1 MVCGALF
8 SRLRQPPLVGYI
20 FAGILLGPTAL
31 GVVEDREQIALLAE
45 LGVLILLF
53 IIGLELSLRAF
64 KLVWRQSL
72 ATVAFQVLGTVAI
85 AFLVKFGLGWSE
97 GQALLVGFVLAL

>member
-1 MVCGALF
+1 MIGGELTGIALVASAAMICGAVF

-20 FAGILLGPTAL
+20 LAGILLGPTAL
-31 GVVEDREQIALLAE
+31 GVVEDRDQIALLAE

-72 ATVAFQVLGTVAI
+72 GTM
-85 AFLVKFGLGWSE
+85 
-97 GQALLVGFVLAL
+97 ALIGPH